1 MVVAFEDDLDL
12 DKIADSGQCFRW
24 QKTEKN
30 TWQIITGKEILYIK
44 EMKKGFYEFDCT
56 ESAYENVWKK
66 YFDMQQNYAEIR
78 GMISLQKDPFLYQA
92 AEYGKGIRI
101 LRQDPWEMLISFII
115 SQRKSIPAIRT
126 AIEKLCETAGD
137 VLVKKDGKKYYA
149 FPTPDQMASLTKEQL
164 EKCGLGYRT
173 GYIQAAAQRV
183 AGAEINLGQIDLL
196 ADQALLE
203 KLSEFYG
210 VGIKVANCT
219 MLFGFHRLDS
229 FPKDVW
235 INRVLEHEYAAG
247 YPYEQYCPYNG
258 VMQQYMFLYYRRNKK
273 MGMS

>member
-12 DKIADSGQCFRW
+12 DKIAESGQCFRW
-24 QKTEKN
+24 KKTEKDM
-30 TWQIITGKEILYIK
+30 WQIITGKEILYIK
-44 EMKKGFYEFDCT
+44 EIEKGLFDFDCT
-56 ESAYENVWKK
+56 EDAYENVWKN
-66 YFDMQQNYAEIR
+66 YFDMQQSYAEIR
-78 GMISLQKDPFLYQA
+78 SMISLQKDLFLYQA

-115 SQRKSIPAIRT
+115 SQRKSIPAIKT
-126 AIEKLCETAGD
+126 AIEKLCEMAGD
-137 VLVKKDGKKYYA
+137 AIRVSNGEIRYT
-149 FPTPDQMASLTKEQL
+149 FPTPDQMIILTKEQL

-173 GYIQAAAQRV
+173 GYIQAAVHRV
-183 AGAEINLGQIDLL
+183 ISAEIDLNQVDQL
-196 ADQALLE
+196 ADQELLE

-210 VGIKVANCT
+210 VGNKVANCT
-219 MLFGFHRLDS
+219 MLFGYHRLDS

-258 VMQQYMFLYYRRNKK
+258 VMQQYMFLYYRINKK
-273 MGMS
+273 NDI